1 MTDRPPQPIAPE
13 ILTARVIA
21 QHALDRLAQE
31 LATRRPAFA
40 ELLRTDLQ
48 RPPGQGRASMLGGI
62 RPVERIVSFNNVEGR
77 VETPVP
83 SGQLPIVQLLVGAQ
97 PLSLGVIARTDAD
110 DDAEPDAA
118 AAATDELRWVP
129 LAAIDGRIAT
139 STHAPIPLTERV
151 DPHVFPLIEVILQ
164 IVDAG
169 MQEVEGQRGRRAQ
182 TTRPT

>member
-1 MTDRPPQPIAPE
+1 MADRPSQPIAPE
-13 ILTARVIA
+13 ILAARAIA

-40 ELLRTDLQ
+40 ELLRADLQ

-83 SGQLPIVQLLVGAQ
+83 GGQLPIVQLLVGAQ

-110 DDAEPDAA
+110 DDADPEAGAA
-118 AAATDELRWVP
+118 VADELSWAP
-129 LAAIDGRIAT
+129 LAAIEGGTAT
-139 STHAPIPLTERV
+139 STHAPILLTERV
-151 DPHVFPLIEVILQ
+151 DPHVFPLIDVILQ

-169 MQEVEGQRGRRAQ
+169 MREVEG
-182 TTRPT
+182 